1 MVSSTRTRTR
11 AREILGGDPWSLAST
26 TSSKIF
32 PVWFSTLRGRR
43 KKNSAWLD
51 TSFIHNLTD
60 QCADYKISNH
70 SINVFEFF
78 LTSHKMGV
86 ASGRLHTSQWEEGM
100 GGYRLPTSQWSCD
113 GHVRPVGRGNV
124 KLPARE
130 VHGACHRLHAEEVE
144 DVLRLQLREAVG
156 EVAVVSDIGIRSS
169 DLRNKIILLK
179 PSAMPL
185 TSLTSILFAFINEVL
200 SKNV

>member
-1 MVSSTRTRTR
+1 
-11 AREILGGDPWSLAST
+11 
-26 TSSKIF
+26 
-32 PVWFSTLRGRR
+32 
-43 KKNSAWLD
+43 
-51 TSFIHNLTD
+51 
-60 QCADYKISNH
+60 
-70 SINVFEFF
+70 
-78 LTSHKMGV
+78 MGV
-86 ASGRLHTSQWEEGM
+86 ASGS
-100 GGYRLPTSQWSCD
+100 LPIGQWSCD

-124 KLPARE
+124 SLPARE

-185 TSLTSILFAFINEVL
+185 TSFTSMPFAFINEQKCLKTIDTVNPHHYTSL
-200 SKNV
+200 